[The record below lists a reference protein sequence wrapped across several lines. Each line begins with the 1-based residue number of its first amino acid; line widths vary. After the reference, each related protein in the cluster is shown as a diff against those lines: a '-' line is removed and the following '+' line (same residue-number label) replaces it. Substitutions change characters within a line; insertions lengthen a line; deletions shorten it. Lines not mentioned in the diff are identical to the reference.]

1 MNELTKSKK
10 HLLAIC
16 LYLNYFAHGIGLIIL
31 AQNMQS
37 LGHFWGVPLATVSY
51 VVSGIGIGRL
61 LAYFV
66 FGYLSDRFGRKF
78 LIYVGIGTYLVFFLG
93 MPFVKSIQLAYLLAI
108 LAGVANSA
116 LDSGTYPTFMEM
128 GGKESASN
136 VFIKAFMSIGEFV
149 LPLLVTMLETRA
161 LWFGWSFMLAVVIL
175 VANLILLTQVSFPAR
190 NQAHQADVVADTH
203 LSQHKRWVATVAL
216 SIYGYTTMAI
226 MILFTQWI
234 TLFATK
240 ELGYNSLVAH
250 GLLSLYSIGS
260 ISGVLVVFVLLRRQV
275 SETGLLVLNNI
286 ASLIAL
292 LVICYTS
299 VQWLSAVACFMFGF
313 TAASGMMQVALNIF
327 LRLYPTHKGLVTG
340 TYFTFGSIATF
351 TVPIVTGWL
360 SKQSIG
366 AALRFDILVGILGTA
381 MVLIVAAVLNQRH
394 AEATAAAS
402 LQVKN

>member
-61 LAYFV
+61 LAYFL

-78 LIYVGIGTYLVFFLG
+78 LIYVGIGTYLIFFLG
-93 MPFVKSIQLAYLLAI
+93 MPFVKNIQLAYLLAI

-149 LPLLVTMLETRA
+149 LPLLVTMLETRS

-175 VANLILLTQVSFPAR
+175 VVNLILLTQVSFPAR
-190 NQAHQADVVADTH
+190 NQAQQADVVVDTH
-203 LSQHKRWVATVAL
+203 LSRNKRRLATVAL
-216 SIYGYTTMAI
+216 SVYGYTTMAI

-234 TLFATK
+234 TMFATK
-240 ELGYNSLVAH
+240 ELGYSSLVAH

-292 LVICYTS
+292 LLICYTAI
-299 VQWLSAVACFMFGF
+299 QWLSAVACFIFGF

-381 MVLIVAAVLNQRH
+381 MVLIVATVLNQRH
-394 AEATAAAS
+394 VEATTSAS